1 MYASVRDLTPSLQA
15 ALDRLGY
22 HKVDVSIEAHETI
35 DISGCADDGMRCFY
49 AIVAL
54 DGSVDTQIQYGSW
67 GGQNIFEVK
76 RPDVDQSQ
84 HTMLPGVAVITG
96 SSGGRGTFAH
106 IALHPSNIAA
116 MLLPKAEIT
125 PEQKSILESY
135 ATIKPAYRPK
145 YAPSSIQALV
155 EMGLLKQNKAGA
167 TQITTAGKNA
177 YRG

>member
-1 MYASVRDLTPSLQA
+1 MHVSLKDLTPSLQS
-15 ALDRLGY
+15 ALNTLGY
-22 HKVDVSIEAHETI
+22 HKADISIEASETV
-35 DISGCADDGMRCFY
+35 DISGCASDGMRCYY

-54 DGSVDTQIQYGSW
+54 DGSIDTEIHYGSW
-67 GGQNIFEVK
+67 GGQNMFEVK

-96 SSGGRGTFAH
+96 TSGGQGNFAH
-106 IALHPSNIAA
+106 ITLHPSNIAT
-116 MLLPKAEIT
+116 MLPAKTDIT
-125 PEQKSILESY
+125 AEQKSILEAY
-135 ATIKPAYRPK
+135 ATLKPGYRPK

-177 YRG
+177 YRQ